1 MRAARIIGLAGLVLF
16 VRGSVG
22 QTAASPKFEVAS
34 VRPIPP
40 LPSGASVPPGFIVVP
55 KMDDPQRFRAR
66 YEVTGPLGVLEWAYG
81 VREFQVSGAPEWLQR
96 EFFDID
102 ARAEHPA
109 TEAEMKRMVQA
120 LLADR
125 FKLKLHRETK
135 EISVY
140 SLAVGKD
147 GPKLT
152 ERESRSI
159 YRPLGDIVTPPGKLT
174 ARGAT
179 MALFVQILTDNL
191 DRPVIDETNL
201 TGNYDFDLTYE
212 GLSWSPEE
220 AGSYRPFGAAI
231 FGPIQKLGLKLEPQK
246 SPVEMLVI
254 DSVDRP
260 SAN

>member
-1 MRAARIIGLAGLVLF
+1 
-16 VRGSVG
+16 
-22 QTAASPKFEVAS
+22 
-34 VRPIPP
+34 
-40 LPSGASVPPGFIVVP
+40 
-55 KMDDPQRFRAR
+55 
-66 YEVTGPLGVLEWAYG
+66 
-81 VREFQVSGAPEWLQR
+81 
-96 EFFDID
+96 
-102 ARAEHPA
+102 
-109 TEAEMKRMVQA
+109 
-120 LLADR
+120 
-125 FKLKLHRETK
+125 
-135 EISVY
+135 
-140 SLAVGKD
+140 
-147 GPKLT
+147 
-152 ERESRSI
+152 
-159 YRPLGDIVTPPGKLT
+159 
-174 ARGAT
+174 